1 MANTTYLKYDADSM
15 VEFLRNSVTA
25 SGQFT
30 DQLYAGG
37 NMSVIL
43 ETLAAMYE
51 VLVYQQNFAASE
63 ASFTSVSIY
72 ENMLKILSQIG
83 YKPRLCISS
92 TVLCSLT
99 GNINLSILNNATDGL
114 TETSTIGQ
122 LITNIENQMKFITS
136 SKVLTKDLSISDTT
150 STYIFTINNNV
161 LTYERYAF

>member
-25 SGQFT
+25 GGQFT

-63 ASFTSVSIY
+63 ASFASVSI
-72 ENMLKILSQIG
+72 
-83 YKPRLCISS
+83 
-92 TVLCSLT
+92 
-99 GNINLSILNNATDGL
+99 
-114 TETSTIGQ
+114 
-122 LITNIENQMKFITS
+122 
-136 SKVLTKDLSISDTT
+136 
-150 STYIFTINNNV
+150 
-161 LTYERYAF
+161 